1 MKLKLLPFLGMF
13 FLFFLKNGWCI
24 DVSISFHCYSK
35 YSATMESIDCCE
47 INNFMIKEIKKIDRI
62 GEENLRRE
70 EKGEVV
76 TASNCLG
83 S

>member
-1 MKLKLLPFLGMF
+1 
-13 FLFFLKNGWCI
+13 
-24 DVSISFHCYSK
+24 
-35 YSATMESIDCCE
+35 MESIDCCE

-76 TASNCLG
+76 TTSNCLG